1 MKRVLITGATGFVG
15 VNLAR
20 RVLRDGHEI
29 HLLVRRSRQSWRLD
43 EIAAD
48 VRLHE
53 ADLEDREAVRRAVS
67 EVKPDWVF
75 HLAAYG
81 AYPTQTDFERMGAT
95 NLTGSVTLLDACREI
110 GVEAFVQTGSSSEY
124 GYKDHPASEDELLQ
138 PNSHYAI
145 TKAAATHYG
154 QFVARSTGL
163 NAVTVRLYS
172 VYGPY
177 EEPARFIPTLI
188 VHGLRG
194 QLPPLVS
201 PATARDFV
209 YVDDA
214 VDAML
219 RVAAAP
225 PLPRGTVLNVCTGA
239 QTTLAS
245 AVAIA
250 RQLMS
255 IPASPV
261 WSSMSARAWDTDVWV
276 GSPSAAERELGW
288 RARFD
293 FETGLR
299 HTIAW
304 FRDNPERLAFYA
316 ARIRSARTHACRVE
330 TFLDTSSRS

>member
-1 MKRVLITGATGFVG
+1 M
-15 VNLAR
+15 
-20 RVLRDGHEI
+20 
-29 HLLVRRSRQSWRLD
+29 VRG
-43 EIAAD
+43 
-48 VRLHE
+48 
-53 ADLEDREAVRRAVS
+53 
-67 EVKPDWVF
+67 VKPDWVF

-81 AYPTQTDFERMGAT
+81 AYPTQTDFERMVAT
-95 NLTGSVTLLDACREI
+95 NLTGSVTLLDACREC
-110 GVEAFVQTGSSSEY
+110 GVEAFVQAGSSSEY

-145 TKAAATHYG
+145 TKAAATYYC
-154 QFVARSTGL
+154 QFAARTTGV

-177 EEPARFIPTLI
+177 EEPARLIPTLI

-219 RVAAAP
+219 LVAGARP
-225 PLPRGTVLNVCTGA
+225 VPRGTVLNVCSGS

-250 RQLMS
+250 RKLMR
-255 IPASPV
+255 IPADPV
-261 WSSMSARAWDTDVWV
+261 WSSMRARSWDTDVWV
-276 GSPSAAERELGW
+276 GSPAAAEREIGW

-293 FETGLR
+293 FETGMR
-299 HTIAW
+299 HTTAW
-304 FRDNPERLAFYA
+304 FRDNPERLAFYTS
-316 ARIRSARTHACRVE
+316 RIPGA
-330 TFLDTSSRS
+330 

>member
-1 MKRVLITGATGFVG
+1 MKRVLITGGTGFVG
-15 VNLAR
+15 ANLAR
-20 RVLRDGHEI
+20 RVLRDGHET
-29 HLLVRRSRQSWRLD
+29 HLMVRQPHQSWRLD

-53 ADLEDREAVRRAVS
+53 ADLEDREAARRVVS
-67 EVKPDWVF
+67 GVKPDWVF

-81 AYPTQTDFERMGAT
+81 AYPTQTGFERMVAT
-95 NLTGSVTLLDACREI
+95 NLMGSVTLLDACQES

-124 GYKDHPASEDELLQ
+124 GYKDHRASEDELVQ

-145 TKAAATHYG
+145 TKAAATHYC
-154 QFVARSTGL
+154 QFAARATGL
-163 NAVTVRLYS
+163 NAVTLRLYS

-177 EEPARFIPTLI
+177 EEPARLIPTLI
-188 VHGLRG
+188 VQGLHGR
-194 QLPPLVS
+194 LPPLAS
-201 PATARDFV
+201 PDTARDFV

-225 PLPRGTVLNVCTGA
+225 PVPRGTVLNVCSGS

-250 RQLMS
+250 RKLMR
-255 IPASPV
+255 IPADPV
-261 WSSMSARAWDTDVWV
+261 WYTMSARSWDTGIWV
-276 GSPSAAERELGW
+276 GSPAAAEREIGW

-293 FETGLR
+293 LETGMQ
-299 HTIAW
+299 HTIDW
-304 FRDNPERLAFYA
+304 FRHNPEWLRFYE
-316 ARIRSARTHACRVE
+316 ARIT
-330 TFLDTSSRS
+330 